1 MSCEHTHTRVHARTR
16 ACTAHTFTH
25 IGTPTYAPQVCDT
38 EHLLD
43 DLGSCNNSFNIIE
56 KSLNAYLDS
65 KKLLFPR
72 CAKCSLGVPS
82 TVCQVFPRCACSLGV
97 HVP

>member
-1 MSCEHTHTRVHARTR
+1 MRAFSFTR
-16 ACTAHTFTH
+16 
-25 IGTPTYAPQVCDT
+25 QVCDT

-72 CAKCSLGVPS
+72 CVY
-82 TVCQVFPRCACSLGV
+82 VCACAHCIIMYV
-97 HVP
+97 CARYA